1 MQNRHKLIVLITAI
15 LLLGFLAVS
24 LLTYRSSKQLIH
36 EAIIIN
42 ELPLTSD
49 SINSKIQEGLLESI
63 DTSSMMASNTFLK
76 DWVTSGEKDEA
87 SIKQYLIETKR
98 QSHALASYF
107 ISEKTRNYYSSDA
120 KTKKVIENAKADSWY
135 FKVRSMNKPYE
146 LFIERNARY
155 GSQLAIFVNYRIF
168 DQTNQYIGVVGV
180 GIAYNKIQKLLD
192 SYEKRFKHKVYF
204 VDKNGIIMLASDQDR
219 PLGADIDNLLGI
231 KDIHFNPNNLANINI
246 EDNKIHRYEL
256 GERAQNVIVRY
267 VPELNW
273 YLIAEKSETD
283 ALTGITRSLYQNL
296 LLCLF
301 ITALVVVLTYTALK
315 RYHFEVESAAAIDK
329 LTNLPNRKAFDI
341 GISVLLNDSQ
351 RHKTTLGLML
361 LDLDHFKAINDT
373 YGHLAGDYVLTETAE
388 TLRSTIR
395 SEDFICRWGGEEFVI
410 VVRDCDE
417 QHLMLLAEKIRAA
430 IEAADYTFKGTSIAV
445 TTSLGVATR
454 IGGEYIDHMIYRAD
468 KALYRAKHAGR
479 NQAVL
484 AS

>member
-24 LLTYRSSKQLIH
+24 LLTYRSSKQSIH

-63 DTSSMMASNTFLK
+63 ETSSMMASNTFLK
-76 DWVTSGEKDEA
+76 DWVASGEKDEA

-120 KTKKVIENAKADSWY
+120 KIKKVIENSKADSWY

-155 GSQLAIFVNYRIF
+155 GNQLAIFVNYRMF
-168 DQTNQYIGVVGV
+168 DQANQYIGVVGV
-180 GIAYNKIQKLLD
+180 GIAYNKVQKLLD

-283 ALTGITRSLYQNL
+283 ALTGITRSLYHNL

-301 ITALVVVLTYTALK
+301 ITALVVVLTYMALK

-351 RHKTTLGLML
+351 RHRTTLGLML

>member
-1 MQNRHKLIVLITAI
+1 M
-15 LLLGFLAVS
+15 
-24 LLTYRSSKQLIH
+24 TYRSSKKLIH

-42 ELPLTSD
+42 ELPLSSD
-49 SINSKIQEGLLESI
+49 NINSKIQEDLLGSVE
-63 DTSSMMASNTFLK
+63 TSSMMASNTFLK
-76 DWVTSGEKDEA
+76 DWVAHGEKDETV
-87 SIKQYLIETKR
+87 IKQYLTETKR

-120 KTKKVIENAKADSWY
+120 NTKKVIENAKADSWY
-135 FKVRSMNKPYE
+135 FKVRSANKPFE

-155 GSQLAIFVNYRIF
+155 GNQLAIFVNYRMF
-168 DQTNQYIGVVGV
+168 DQAKQYIGVVGV
-180 GIAYNKIQKLLD
+180 GIAYNKAQKLLE

-204 VDKNGIIMLASDQDR
+204 IDTNGIIMLASDQDR

-283 ALTGITRSLYQNL
+283 ALTGITGSLYQNL

-351 RHKTTLGLML
+351 RHRTTLGLML

-417 QHLMLLAEKIRAA
+417 QHLLLLAEKIRAA
-430 IEAADYTFKGTSIAV
+430 IEAADYTFKGKGIAV

-454 IGGEYIDHMIYRAD
+454 IGREDIGDMIYRAD

-484 AS
+484 AR

>member
-24 LLTYRSSKQLIH
+24 LLTYRSSKQSIRQ
-36 EAIIIN
+36 AIIIN

-49 SINSKIQEGLLESI
+49 SINSKIQEELLESI
-63 DTSSMMASNTFLK
+63 ETSSMMASNTFLK
-76 DWVTSGEKDEA
+76 DWVTSGEEDEA

-120 KTKKVIENAKADSWY
+120 KTKKVIENTEADSWY
-135 FKVRSMNKPYE
+135 FKVRSANKPYE

-155 GSQLAIFVNYRIF
+155 GNQLAIFVNYRMF
-168 DQTNQYIGVVGV
+168 DQANQYIGVVGV
-180 GIAYNKIQKLLD
+180 GIAYNKAQKLLE

>member
-15 LLLGFLAVS
+15 LLLGFLSVS
-24 LLTYRSSKQLIH
+24 LLTYRSSKLSIH
-36 EAIIIN
+36 EAIVIH

-49 SINSKIQEGLLESI
+49 NINSKIQEDLVGSI
-63 DTSSMMASNTFLK
+63 ETSSMMASNTFLK
-76 DWVTSGEKDEA
+76 DWVARGEKDETV
-87 SIKQYLIETKR
+87 IKQYLTETKR

-120 KTKKVIENAKADSWY
+120 KTKKVIENTEADSWY
-135 FKVRSMNKPYE
+135 FKVRSANKPYA

-155 GSQLAIFVNYRIF
+155 GNQLAIFVNYRMF
-168 DQTNQYIGVVGV
+168 DQANQYIGVVGV
-180 GIAYNKIQKLLD
+180 GIAYNKAQKLLE

-231 KDIHFNPNNLANINI
+231 KDIHFNPNNLNNINI
-246 EDNKIHRYEL
+246 ENNKIHTYQL

-267 VPELNW
+267 VPELHW

-283 ALTGITRSLYQNL
+283 ALAGITRSLYNNL

-301 ITALVVVLTYTALK
+301 ITALVVALTYMALK

-341 GISVLLNDSQ
+341 AIRVLLNDSQ

-373 YGHLAGDYVLTETAE
+373 YGHLAGDYVLAETAE
-388 TLRSTIR
+388 TLRLTIR

>member
-24 LLTYRSSKQLIH
+24 LLTYRSSKQSIH

-63 DTSSMMASNTFLK
+63 ETSSMMASNTFLK
-76 DWVTSGEKDEA
+76 DWVASGEKDEA

-120 KTKKVIENAKADSWY
+120 KTKKVIENTEADSWY

-155 GSQLAIFVNYRIF
+155 GNQLAIFVNYRMF
-168 DQTNQYIGVVGV
+168 DQANQYIGVVGV
-180 GIAYNKIQKLLD
+180 GIAYNKVQKLLD

-283 ALTGITRSLYQNL
+283 ALTGITRSLYHNL

-301 ITALVVVLTYTALK
+301 ITALVVVLTYMALK

-351 RHKTTLGLML
+351 RHRTTLGLML